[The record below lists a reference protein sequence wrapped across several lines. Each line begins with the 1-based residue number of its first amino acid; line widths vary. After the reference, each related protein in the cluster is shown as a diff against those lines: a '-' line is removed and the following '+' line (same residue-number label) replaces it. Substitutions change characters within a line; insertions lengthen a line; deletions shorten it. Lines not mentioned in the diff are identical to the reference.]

1 MKAQFFSQV
10 CPNVFDVW
18 WLEDMALYK
27 PAKVNDISQYD
38 NLDRRSTFFFFFFLR
53 LMHFNLLANKLLVS

>member
-1 MKAQFFSQV
+1 MPAQI
-10 CPNVFDVW
+10 DVW

-38 NLDRRSTFFFFFFLR
+38 NLDRRSARFCFFFFFFFKIDALIYWQI
-53 LMHFNLLANKLLVS
+53 NS